1 MSAQDLSIAR
11 PLDRVL
17 VRYERGLDIP
27 FHLRK
32 ANIKGAIAHLRRR
45 GILVDVCDRNALV
58 RRYRVTGKRDPRL
71 AEEVIELACESGFE
85 VIR

>member
-1 MSAQDLSIAR
+1 MNAPSLSIAAAPR
-11 PLDRVL
+11 DLA
-17 VRYERGLDIP
+17 IP
-27 FHLRK
+27 FHLRM
-32 ANIKGAIAHLRRR
+32 ANVDGAIAHLRRR
-45 GILVDVCDRNALV
+45 GILVDVVDRAALI